1 MSDPT
6 DEAPGKESR
15 RRRMAKAVMETASQ
29 LVTRG
34 RMAAQRG
41 AEGGEARPAAMADSV
56 FMDAQQ
62 AAYQQIYRRFSE
74 RAQRG
79 EGGLSSA
86 MEALDAMWQNVRQ
99 LRGGAPAILLTLSNS
114 EVHDR
119 RQRFYQESTE
129 LLEDAIRLVFA
140 ADLGLLSVPP
150 ERMAVLVRVAL
161 EGLVVE
167 LAQARTAEDVARVD
181 QAYADLRRLFEGF
194 VLMGEVAAPEMDLL
208 LEPIPLPW

>member
-1 MSDPT
+1 VSDEHDSP
-6 DEAPGKESR
+6 KESR
-15 RRRMAKAVMETASQ
+15 RRRVARSLVETASQ

-34 RMAAQRG
+34 RMAAQKG
-41 AEGGEARPAAMADSV
+41 ADAGEYRPAAVADAV

-62 AAYQQIYRRFSE
+62 AAYQQIYRRFTE
-74 RAQRG
+74 RAQAG
-79 EGGLSSA
+79 EGGLGSA

-99 LRGGAPAILLTLSNS
+99 LRGGAPAILLTLSNA
-114 EVHDR
+114 EVSDR
-119 RQRFYQESTE
+119 RQRFYHESTQ
-129 LLEDAIRLVFA
+129 LLEDAIREVFKT
-140 ADLGLLSVPP
+140 DLGSLAVPP
-150 ERMAVLVRVAL
+150 ERMALLVRVVL

-194 VLMGEVAAPEMDLL
+194 VLMGDVAPPPIADLV